1 MRKVYHTQSRHG
13 IIRVPPERLGEDY
26 DTLVAELA
34 RNTFEGKIDTEGN
47 MVVMTYKVEADGNG
61 RVVHGDGGVFQAIDY
76 GALLFSPSIQEVIVG
91 HVVDIIKFGAF
102 VRFGPF
108 DGLLHISQIM
118 DDKLDV
124 DEGGKRII
132 GKDSKRDLKVQDR
145 VRARIIAV
153 SLNDK
158 NPKESKIGLT
168 MRQPGLG
175 KFEWIEE
182 DRSKKSKK
190 EKGEIPA

>member
-1 MRKVYHTQSRHG
+1 MYQIQSRHG
-13 IIRVPPERLGEDY
+13 VIRAPPERLGEDY
-26 DTLVAELA
+26 ELLISELA
-34 RNTFEGKIDTEGN
+34 RSTFEGKLDTEGKL
-47 MVVMTYKVEADGNG
+47 VVMVSNIEPDGNG
-61 RVVHGDGGVFQAIDY
+61 RVVHGDGGVFQSLNYD
-76 GALLFSPSIQEVIVG
+76 ALLFQPLLQEVVDG
-91 HVVDIIKFGAF
+91 YVVDVIKFGAF

-132 GKDSKRDLKVQDR
+132 GKETKRDIKVGDR
-145 VRARIIAV
+145 VRARIISV

-158 NPKESKIGLT
+158 NVKESKIGLT
-168 MRQPGLG
+168 MRQTGLG

-182 DRSKKSKK
+182 DRSKKSRK

>member
-1 MRKVYHTQSRHG
+1 MLIS
-13 IIRVPPERLGEDY
+13 
-26 DTLVAELA
+26 ELA
-34 RNTFEGKIDTEGN
+34 RSTFEGKLDTEGKL
-47 MVVMTYKVEADGNG
+47 VVMVSNIEPDGNG
-61 RVVHGDGGVFQAIDY
+61 RVVHGDGGVFQSLNYD
-76 GALLFSPSIQEVIVG
+76 ALLFQPLLQEVVDG
-91 HVVDIIKFGAF
+91 YVVDVIKFGAF

-132 GKDSKRDLKVQDR
+132 GKETKRDIKVGDR
-145 VRARIIAV
+145 VRARIISV

-158 NPKESKIGLT
+158 NVKESKIGLT
-168 MRQPGLG
+168 MRQTGLG

-182 DRSKKSKK
+182 DRSKKSRK

>member
-1 MRKVYHTQSRHG
+1 MKKVYHTQSRQG
-13 IIRVPPERLGEDY
+13 IIRVPPERLGESY
-26 DTLVAELA
+26 DTLISELA
-34 RNTFEGKIDTEGN
+34 RNTFEGKIDNEGN
-47 MVVMTYKVEADGNG
+47 MVVMVYKIAPDGHG
-61 RVVHGDGGVFQAIDY
+61 RVVHGDGGVFQSINY
-76 GALLFSPSIQEVIVG
+76 SALLFMPSLQEVVEG
-91 HVVDIIKFGAF
+91 HVVDVIKFGAF

-124 DEGGKRII
+124 DEGGKRIV
-132 GKDSKRDLKVQDR
+132 GRESKRDLKVQDR

-158 NPKESKIGLT
+158 SPKESKIGLT